1 MAANTP
7 ELPHNEGDTFT
18 NNETGIK
25 YEFINGAWRA
35 ISSKAAED
43 IADALVQLD
52 LQKVLDNGNVA
63 DTGATFGD
71 AVVTTQETF
80 EDKDLVSREF
90 VDHENSLQN
99 ETTQRELDN
108 INERIDELVGSS
120 IMAHYTMG
128 DTSYPTIGNVCMFS
142 VANSSDTQYLTLN
155 WNSVKELS
163 FNPKDADDVT
173 HDLNNVRPYDV
184 VRFVGTTGTALFRVS
199 KNDGGGFLLISETL
213 VSTGSAQVG
222 ERYAVE
228 FLPGFDPSAYATKSY
243 VDDKFQD
250 SMPVGSIVFWG
261 GTRAK
266 IPAGWKE
273 CDGSTAPS
281 GVKDFTG
288 MDKLPDLRN
297 WMPAGAGGKFGN
309 TIGGTVNSK
318 VVSHKHLW
326 GGPEDRKGYPASS
339 NDTSDGSGARYSYWR
354 GNKYDSLSTSK
365 GAVYTDTTGDSI
377 TAPPV
382 YVGIYIMKVA

>member
-7 ELPHNEGDTFT
+7 PLPHEEGDTFI
-18 NNETGIK
+18 NDETGIK
-25 YEFINGAWRA
+25 YQFIGGAWRA
-35 ISSKAAED
+35 VSSKAAED
-43 IADALVQLD
+43 VADAIGAID

-90 VDHENSLQN
+90 VDHENSLQD

-120 IMAHYTMG
+120 IVAHYTMG
-128 DTSYPTIGNVCMFS
+128 NTSYPTTGNVCMFS
-142 VANSSDTQYLTLN
+142 VANSSETQYLTLN

-163 FNPKDADDVT
+163 FNPKDADGVT

-199 KNDGGGFLLISETL
+199 KNDGSGFLLISETL
-213 VSTGSAQVG
+213 VATGNAKVG
-222 ERYAVE
+222 DRYAVE

-281 GVKDFTG
+281 GVKNFTG
-288 MDKLPDLRN
+288 MDKLPDLRE
-297 WMPAGAGGKFGN
+297 WMPAGGGGKFGS
-309 TIGGTVNSK
+309 TIGETVNSK
-318 VVSHKHLW
+318 LKKHKHKW
-326 GGPEDRKGYPASS
+326 AGPEDRSGYPASS
-339 NDTSDGSGARYSYWR
+339 GDTSEGTGARYSYWR
-354 GNKYDSLSTSK
+354 GNKNSSTSTTY
-365 GAVYTDTTGDSI
+365 GAEYTTETGDSF

-382 YVGIYIMKVA
+382 YIGIYIMKVA

>member
-7 ELPHNEGDTFT
+7 PLPHNEGDSFT
-18 NNETGIK
+18 NDDTNIT

-35 ISSKAAED
+35 VSSKAAED
-43 IADALVQLD
+43 VADAIGAID

-63 DTGATFGD
+63 DKGATFGN

-80 EDKDLVSREF
+80 EDKELVSREF
-90 VDHENSLQN
+90 VDHENDLQDQ
-99 ETTQRELDN
+99 TVQRELDN

-128 DTSYPTIGNVCMFS
+128 STSYPTLGNVCMFS
-142 VANSSDTQYLTLN
+142 VANSSDPQYLTLN

-163 FNPKDADDVT
+163 FNPKDADGIT
-173 HDLNNVRPYDV
+173 HDLNNIRPYDV
-184 VRFVGTTGTALFRVS
+184 VRFVGQSASALFRVS

-243 VDDKFQD
+243 VDDKFQE
-250 SMPVGSIVFWG
+250 SLPIGSIVFWG

-266 IPAGWKE
+266 IPSGWKE

-281 GVKDFTG
+281 GVKEFTG
-288 MDKLPDLRN
+288 MDKLPDLREY
-297 WMPAGAGGKFGN
+297 MPAGAGGKFGTN
-309 TIGGTVNSK
+309 VGDKNNSK
-318 VVSHKHLW
+318 LKRHKHNW
-326 GGPEDRKGYPASS
+326 PGPTDRKGYPHGSK
-339 NDTSDGSGARYSYWR
+339 DTSDNTSTNTSYWR
-354 GNKYDSLSTSK
+354 GNKGLNTSSSY
-365 GAVYTDTTGDSI
+365 GETTETGDNF

-382 YVGIYIMKVA
+382 YIGIYIMKVA

>member
-1 MAANTP
+1 MTVNTP
-7 ELPHNEGDTFT
+7 KDPIDGVTEWTNE
-18 NNETGIK
+18 ETGIK
-25 YEFINGAWRA
+25 YRYIGGAWRA
-35 ISSKAAED
+35 VSSKAAQD
-43 IADALVQLD
+43 VADALGQLD

-71 AVVTTQETF
+71 AVITTQETF
-80 EDKDLVSREF
+80 EDKHFVSREF

-120 IMAHYTMG
+120 IVAHYTMG
-128 DTSYPTIGNVCMFS
+128 STSYPTIGNVCMFS

-163 FNPKDADDVT
+163 FNPKDADGVT

-243 VDDKFQD
+243 VDDKFQE
-250 SMPVGSIVFWG
+250 SLPIGSIVFWG

-273 CDGSTAPS
+273 CDGSTAP
-281 GVKDFTG
+281 
-288 MDKLPDLRN
+288 R
-297 WMPAGAGGKFGN
+297 
-309 TIGGTVNSK
+309 
-318 VVSHKHLW
+318 
-326 GGPEDRKGYPASS
+326 E
-339 NDTSDGSGARYSYWR
+339 
-354 GNKYDSLSTSK
+354 
-365 GAVYTDTTGDSI
+365 
-377 TAPPV
+377 
-382 YVGIYIMKVA
+382 